1 MADSNSKDKQSAS
14 ENQGGA
20 NSSEARGSSPVVANI
35 DLSQYFSRLS
45 SVEPLPVRMRGG
57 VKRIIGNVIEARM
70 PNARIGELC
79 SIEPPGREP
88 VLAQVVG
95 FDEEDIFLTPF
106 DELDQIGPQT
116 PVINHGHSLNVG
128 VGPGLLGRVVDSLGN
143 PIDGLGPISCSETY
157 PLKKQALG
165 AMERRR
171 ITEMMPVGVR
181 AVDMCLSLGE
191 GQRVGVFS
199 AAGVGKSTL
208 LGMISR
214 NSDADVNV
222 IALVGERGREV
233 LDFLNDSLGPE
244 GLERSVVV
252 VSTSNDPP
260 LRRICAAYTATA
272 ISEYFRDQGKQV
284 MLLMDSVTR
293 FARAL
298 REIALSVGEAPA
310 RQGYPPSV
318 FTALPELL
326 ERAGNSQSGSITAL
340 YTVLLSTEQIEDALG
355 EEVRAILDGH
365 LYLTSRLAN
374 LQHFPAIDLMK
385 SNSRLMDS
393 LASDEHK
400 ALAEK
405 LRRLWAI
412 YEENRDL
419 ISIGAYKP
427 GSDKN
432 IDEAINKREK
442 MLGFLRQNRRE
453 FEDLEQTLVKAA
465 AVLE

>member
-1 MADSNSKDKQSAS
+1 VTSSKSTSKEEPKNSA
-14 ENQGGA
+14 
-20 NSSEARGSSPVVANI
+20 GSSKKALADI
-35 DLSQYFSRLS
+35 DLSHYFSRLS
-45 SVEPLPVRMRGG
+45 TVQPLPVRMRGG
-57 VKRIIGNVIEARM
+57 VKRIIGNVIEASM

-95 FDEEDIFLTPF
+95 FDQEDIFLTPF
-106 DELDQIGPQT
+106 DVLHQIGPQT
-116 PVINHGHSLNVG
+116 PVVNHGHSLVVG
-128 VGPGLLGRVVDSLGN
+128 VGPELLGRVVDSLGN
-143 PIDGLGPISCSETY
+143 PIDGKGPISCTETY
-157 PLKKQALG
+157 PVRKQAPG

-171 ITEMMPVGVR
+171 ITEMMQVGVR
-181 AVDMCLSLGE
+181 AVDLCLTMGE

-214 NSDADVNV
+214 NSEADVNV

-233 LDFLNDSLGPE
+233 LEFINDSLGPE

-252 VSTSNDPP
+252 VSTSNDLP

-272 ISEYFRDQGKQV
+272 ISEYFRDRGKQV

-326 ERAGNSQSGSITAL
+326 ERAGNSETGSITAL
-340 YTVLLSTEQIEDALG
+340 YTVLLTTEQIEDALG

-365 LYLTSRLAN
+365 FYLTSRLAN

-385 SNSRLMDS
+385 SNSRLMDN
-393 LASDEHK
+393 LVSDEHR
-400 ALAEK
+400 ALAEH
-405 LRRLWAI
+405 LRRLWAT

-419 ISIGAYKP
+419 ISIGAYKR
-427 GSDKN
+427 GSDKV
-432 IDEAINKREK
+432 IDESID
-442 MLGFLRQNRRE
+442 RRE
-453 FEDLEQTLVKAA
+453 RMLKFLKQSRYEVEDFEQTLLKAA
-465 AVLE
+465 SILE